1 MGSRARLI
9 KLLQDIRA
17 SYWFLPSSLVICAM
31 ILAWATRYQK
41 DLGVGTLIAM
51 MLPYSMFFLAA
62 WSVFFY
68 LWTFILGLPVGPG
81 SPTYYEG

>member
-1 MGSRARLI
+1 MM
-9 KLLQDIRA
+9 
-17 SYWFLPSSLVICAM
+17 SYFGL

-51 MLPYSMFFLAA
+51 MLPYSMFFIVA
-62 WSVFFY
+62 WSAFFY

-81 SPTYYEG
+81 SPTYYVQ